1 MSHMAVMGDR
11 IRASGAIGEG
21 SASVLIDSEPMR
33 GYWWGLFAAEDPTC
47 ERCQYHGMIPRIAAS
62 VKWIHLSLECCRE
75 QSWRLEA
82 SPLEEA
88 RRYCL

>member
-47 ERCQYHGMIPRIAAS
+47 ERCQYHGMISKNSSISEVDPPEPRVLQRAE
-62 VKWIHLSLECCRE
+62 LET
-75 QSWRLEA
+75 
-82 SPLEEA
+82 
-88 RRYCL
+88 